1 MIFANTLSAYSTVML
16 TYFIVL
22 FRLLPFINR
31 LNGIRTGL
39 AGCYPSLDIVHDF
52 LRLDNKPFMAF
63 GSLRFEGLNQEIHFN
78 KISFSY
84 PQHDEVVL
92 KDIDLKLPKGKT
104 LALVGSSGS
113 GKTTLADLLP
123 RFYDPTQGCIFLDG
137 IDLREFDPVTLRR
150 AMGIVSQ
157 DTFLFNASIRANIAY
172 AHPDAS
178 DEEIFI
184 AAKQANAY
192 EFIDRLPNKFDTLIG
207 DRGVLLS
214 GGQKQRLSI
223 ARALLQNP
231 QILILDEATSALD
244 TVSEKLVQAAIE
256 NLSKDR
262 TTLVIAHR
270 LSTISRADQIA
281 VLDHGKVVEIGT
293 HDELL
298 QKQGAYYRL
307 YSLQF
312 AQQDDEIQNLVAD
325 TQNRFSH
332 EVRTNLNS
340 LIISLQLL
348 SDDLI
353 DIPQEQNELLEL
365 SFTSAVNLIE
375 KLEKYERL
383 QQLTLSEE
391 SMLQN
396 NFI

>member
-1 MIFANTLSAYSTVML
+1 
-16 TYFIVL
+16 
-22 FRLLPFINR
+22 
-31 LNGIRTGL
+31 
-39 AGCYPSLDIVHDF
+39 
-52 LRLDNKPFMAF
+52 
-63 GSLRFEGLNQEIHFN
+63 
-78 KISFSY
+78 
-84 PQHDEVVL
+84 
-92 KDIDLKLPKGKT
+92 
-104 LALVGSSGS
+104 
-113 GKTTLADLLP
+113 
-123 RFYDPTQGCIFLDG
+123 
-137 IDLREFDPVTLRR
+137 
-150 AMGIVSQ
+150 
-157 DTFLFNASIRANIAY
+157 
-172 AHPDAS
+172 
-178 DEEIFI
+178 
-184 AAKQANAY
+184 
-192 EFIDRLPNKFDTLIG
+192 
-207 DRGVLLS
+207 
-214 GGQKQRLSI
+214 
-223 ARALLQNP
+223 
-231 QILILDEATSALD
+231 
-244 TVSEKLVQAAIE
+244 
-256 NLSKDR
+256 
-262 TTLVIAHR
+262 VIAHR